1 MFIALI
7 LLALITALLLAL
19 IAGLMGELAL
29 DIIQTVGEMG
39 KRKKACQGDSH
50 KVQDTIGVTRT
61 LNGAPDWHADQLNG
75 DWGTDALINEPL
87 EFDPPSMHMRWK
99 ALAELSPQWS
109 EQRFGR
115 VETDI
120 KCDIPSSALGY
131 RVTCSVVLHV
141 NAPHCG
147 AALEFTSKLMTQV
160 FGEPECG
167 WASGPDI

>member
-1 MFIALI
+1 VFIALI
-7 LLALITALLLAL
+7 LLALIAALLLAL
-19 IAGLMGELAL
+19 IAGLIGELAL
-29 DIIQTVGEMG
+29 GIIETVGAMG
-39 KRKKACQGDSH
+39 KRKKAEKAG
-50 KVQDTIGVTRT
+50 T
-61 LNGAPDWHADQLNG
+61 LNGAPDWHA
-75 DWGTDALINEPL
+75 TDALINEPL

-120 KCDIPSSALGY
+120 RCDIPSGTLGY

>member
-7 LLALITALLLAL
+7 LLALIAALLLAL
-19 IAGLMGELAL
+19 IAGLCGELAL
-29 DIIQTVGEMG
+29 DIIETVGKMG
-39 KRKKACQGDSH
+39 KRKKAEKAG
-50 KVQDTIGVTRT
+50 T